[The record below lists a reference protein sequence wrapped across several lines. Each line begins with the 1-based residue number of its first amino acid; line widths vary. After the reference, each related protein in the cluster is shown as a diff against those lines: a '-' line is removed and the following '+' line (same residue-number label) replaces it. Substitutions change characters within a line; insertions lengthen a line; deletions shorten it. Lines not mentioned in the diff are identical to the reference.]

1 MIDPEAKPRD
11 LNHHQGWIDYFPFYP
26 SKIPVNYTIY
36 FKKAIL
42 SKVKNRFNQDNY
54 SKTYNQIS
62 FILYVILWKIFIYF
76 TLVSAGHKC
85 SVTITGVCMHSN
97 SAV

>member
-1 MIDPEAKPRD
+1 M
-11 LNHHQGWIDYFPFYP
+11 FYP

-54 SKTYNQIS
+54 SKIYNQIS
-62 FILYVILWKIFIYF
+62 FILYVILLKIFIYF
-76 TLVSAGHKC
+76 TLVSAGH
-85 SVTITGVCMHSN
+85 
-97 SAV
+97 

>member
-1 MIDPEAKPRD
+1 MVKPT
-11 LNHHQGWIDYFPFYP
+11 FYP
-26 SKIPVNYTIY
+26 WPIPVNYIIY

-54 SKTYNQIS
+54 FKTYNQIS
-62 FILYVILWKIFIYF
+62 FILYFILLKIFIYF
-76 TLVSAGHKC
+76 TMVSAGHKR
-85 SVTITGVCMHSN
+85 SVNITGVCMHSN